1 MIHTIDASKCTG
13 CGTCFK
19 TCGLDV
25 FRLDTDQPTLSP
37 CAAACPAGTD
47 MRACNYLLQQGKREE
62 AAQKIMEKNPFPAIT
77 GRVCPHTCEKECSRT
92 RVDGAVNINALEQY
106 LGDFSLNDM
115 PEKPAVRHIHKTA
128 VAGSGP
134 AGLSC
139 AWFLAKAG
147 YPVTVFEALPE
158 PGGMLRWGI
167 PAYRLP
173 TAVVEAQIARLRA
186 LGVKFVCNTT
196 IGDNG
201 DISFEE
207 LKNRGFKAV
216 CLAVGA
222 SVSRRAGIAGEDLP
236 GVFHGLEFL
245 RAARRN
251 SSDKPEAMPDFP
263 QGGRVVVVG
272 GGDVAV
278 DAAITALKLGAAEV
292 TMVCLEEK
300 DAMPAFPHNVE
311 DAEREGVNILAGW
324 GPVEIHEKS
333 GRAAGL
339 RIRRCLGVWDEEHRF
354 SPRFDDADT
363 RELDAEA
370 VVFAIGQAGDLSFF
384 PTLEKASPTRLA
396 VDPVTM
402 NTSIWNVFAAGD
414 AVTGPA
420 SVIKAVRAG
429 REASL
434 SMTRLLMGAHLH
446 SEREETR
453 PVAEHLPG
461 ENIRSVPRLERSLCA
476 AEGFGETRRGF
487 DDIDALNESM
497 RCMTCGARARI
508 SFRDDCMTCFF
519 CELNCP
525 AGAITVHPF
534 KERLPL
540 TLESNIGGF

>member
-1 MIHTIDASKCTG
+1 MIHVIDSSKCTG

-25 FRLDTDQPTLSP
+25 FRLDTNQPTLSP

-62 AAQKIMEKNPFPAIT
+62 AAQKILEKNPFPAIT
-77 GRVCPHTCEKECSRT
+77 GRVCPHTCEAECSRA
-92 RVDGAVNINALEQY
+92 RVDSAVNINALEQY
-106 LGDFSLNDM
+106 LGDFTLNDL
-115 PEKPAVRHIHKTA
+115 PEKPAVRHVHKVA

-139 AWFLAKAG
+139 AWYLAMAG
-147 YPVTVFEALPE
+147 HPVTVFEALPE

-173 TAVVEAQIARLRA
+173 TAVVEAQIARLRS
-186 LGVKFVCNTT
+186 LGVNFVCNTT

-201 DISFEE
+201 DISLEE
-207 LKNRGFKAV
+207 LKKRGFKAV

-222 SVSRRAGIAGEDLP
+222 SVSRRAGIAGEELP

-245 RAARRN
+245 RAARANR
-251 SSDKPEAMPDFP
+251 DDTPGDIPGFP
-263 QGGRVVVVG
+263 RGGRVVVIG

-278 DAAITALKLGAAEV
+278 DAAITAGKLGASEV
-292 TMVCLEEK
+292 TMICLEQK
-300 DAMPAFPHNVE
+300 DAMPAFRHNVE
-311 DAEREGVNILAGW
+311 DAEREGVSILAGW
-324 GPVEIHEKS
+324 GPAKVLEGE
-333 GRAAGL
+333 GRTSGL
-339 RIRRCLGVWDEEHRF
+339 RIRRCLRVWDEEHRF
-354 SPRFDDADT
+354 SPEFEETDVRDVPADA
-363 RELDAEA
+363 
-370 VVFAIGQAGDLSFF
+370 VIFAIGQAGDLSFF

-396 VDPVTM
+396 VDSATM
-402 NTSIWNVFAAGD
+402 NTSVWNVFAAGD

-429 REASL
+429 REAAV
-434 SMTRLLMGAHLH
+434 SMARLLMGAHLH

-453 PVAEHLPG
+453 PLAENLPG
-461 ENIRSVPRLERSLCA
+461 EGIRPAPRQERTLIE
-476 AEGFGETRRGF
+476 AEGFAENRRGF
-487 DDIDALNESM
+487 DDIDALNESI
-497 RCMTCGARARI
+497 RCMTCGARARVA
-508 SFRDDCMTCFF
+508 FRDDCMTCFF

-525 AGAITVHPF
+525 SGAINVHPF

>member
-1 MIHTIDASKCTG
+1 MIHVIDSSKCTG

-62 AAQKIMEKNPFPAIT
+62 AARKILEKNPFPAIT
-77 GRVCPHTCEKECSRT
+77 GRVCPHTCETECGRAK
-92 RVDGAVNINALEQY
+92 VDSAVNINALEQY
-106 LGDFSLNDM
+106 LGDFTLNDL
-115 PEKPAVRHIHKTA
+115 PEKPAVRHVHKVA

-139 AWFLAKAG
+139 AWYLAREG
-147 YPVTVFEALPE
+147 HPVTVFEALPE

-201 DISFEE
+201 DISLEE
-207 LKNRGFKAV
+207 LKKRGFKAV

-222 SVSRRAGIAGEDLP
+222 SVSRRAGIEGEDLP

-245 RAARRN
+245 RAARANR
-251 SSDKPEAMPDFP
+251 DDTPGVIPDFP
-263 QGGRVVVVG
+263 RGGRVVVVG

-278 DAAITALKLGAAEV
+278 DAAITAGKLGASEV
-292 TMVCLEEK
+292 TMICLEQK
-300 DAMPAFPHNVE
+300 DAMPAFRHNVE

-324 GPVEIHEKS
+324 GPAKVLEGE
-333 GRAAGL
+333 GRTSGL
-339 RIRRCLGVWDEEHRF
+339 RIKRCLSVWDEEHRF
-354 SPRFDDADT
+354 HPSFEEEDVRDVPADA
-363 RELDAEA
+363 
-370 VVFAIGQAGDLSFF
+370 VIFAIGQAGDLSFF

-402 NTSIWNVFAAGD
+402 NTSVWNVFAAGD

-429 REASL
+429 REAAVSL
-434 SMTRLLMGAHLH
+434 SRLLMGAHLH

-453 PVAEHLPG
+453 RTAENLPG
-461 ENIRSVPRLERSLCA
+461 EGIRPAPRQERTLIE
-476 AEGFGETRRGF
+476 AEGFAENRQGF

-497 RCMTCGARARI
+497 RCMTCGARARVA
-508 SFRDDCMTCFF
+508 FRDDCMTCFF

-525 AGAITVHPF
+525 SGAINVHPF